1 MLVYSVFNN
10 DRIKHLQCEELK
22 MAYYNNN
29 VMKVIPEKTI
39 DL

>member
-22 MAYYNNN
+22 MAYNNN